1 MRQLK
6 SHRERHLLLHD
17 NNDSRSSSQTF
28 AITSI
33 RLNNVFYYFFFST
46 HIRSIDFVALRMLT
60 AHASDNLY
68 LFLLFACALSRWFEY
83 DVFAPLCLVISLE
96 FASFCFYRYARAS
109 NKNDIKE
116 RENFHSI
123 SSLTPSQHTHTH
135 SHTHLSVAFHFVSLM
150 KNELLFQ
157 NRNFRSASFGREMQ
171 IRYFDRVP
179 ITLLTKLIQFGN
191 D

>member
-1 MRQLK
+1 MCFTI
-6 SHRERHLLLHD
+6 S
-17 NNDSRSSSQTF
+17 
-28 AITSI
+28 
-33 RLNNVFYYFFFST
+33 FST
-46 HIRSIDFVALRMLT
+46 HIRSIDFVALRVRI

-68 LFLLFACALSRWFEY
+68 LFLLFACTLSAQFEY

-96 FASFCFYRYARAS
+96 FASFCFYRHARAS

-123 SSLTPSQHTHTH
+123 SSFTPSQRA
-135 SHTHLSVAFHFVSLM
+135 HTHLSVAFHFVSLM